1 MTDGRPAND
10 RFEALLAE
18 TRPPTGGVA
27 LEDIAAEVGPVLPL
41 LRELPAHE
49 RAGGDF
55 ESFEC
60 RECFTVLTLLG
71 RRLALLDLT
80 AASVLQVAD
89 LALRSIDPPGAS
101 PAEGFHQRATMA
113 TVEGFVLGRE
123 ERVARDAE
131 ARALATIRPLRIGTS
146 TFAVLIAGVRDPRA
160 LSEVVESLGRSML
173 DATASWAIV
182 DLTHRGEPSRE
193 RARAIFSAEE
203 VTRMLGARCI
213 FSGVDPRWRRAAAEG
228 RIHLDELY
236 VVPTFAAALT
246 TAQTLAAES
255 RASGNPKWRAL
266 LDRLRR

>member
-55 ESFEC
+55 ESFEF

-80 AASVLQVAD
+80 AASVLQVTD

-131 ARALATIRPLRIGTS
+131 ARALAPIRPLRIDES
-146 TFAVLIAGVRDPRA
+146 TFALLITGVHDPSA

-173 DATASWAIV
+173 DANASLAIV
-182 DLTHRGEPSRE
+182 DLTQLGEPNRE

-213 FSGVDPRWRRAAAEG
+213 FSGVDPRWRKAAAEG
-228 RIHLDELY
+228 RIHLDELH

-246 TAQTLAAES
+246 TAQTLAAEL
-255 RASGNPKWRAL
+255 RASRNPKWRAL